1 MKINYFSR
9 IGFILAVAGSAI
21 GLGNIWK
28 FPYMVGQMGG
38 SAFVLVYLI
47 TVAFVGISL
56 LIAEMLIGNHSRS
69 DSITSFEIMTHNKK
83 TSWKIVGFSSFSG
96 LLILTFYSVVI
107 GWIFNYIMLTLTGGL
122 SPVLSHSEATFSNFL
137 QNNILSQV
145 FFHLVSVILICAIV
159 YKGIKQGIEKTNLFM
174 MPLLLI
180 IFIGLLVYAISLPT
194 FSKAWHFLFDYDFT
208 KIDSHTILMAV
219 GHSFF
224 TLSIGMGAILT
235 YSASSAKDTN
245 IFKDALLV
253 AFLDTAI
260 AIIAGLV
267 IFTFLFGFTNE
278 ASKGAG
284 LVFISLPTVFASMGT
299 TGIVIAILF
308 FIALSFAALTSAISI
323 LEPSIAIATERY
335 NMSRKKAIFVFGAI
349 VYFIGVL
356 ALLSNTKEFSSI
368 LTLGSKNLFDWL
380 DYFTTAILLPVGGIA
395 TAIFLGYVVP
405 KQTLQNNLSSSM
417 SNKIFNIWYFSIRYV
432 APIGVVLILLNE
444 SGLLK

>member
-1 MKINYFSR
+1 
-9 IGFILAVAGSAI
+9 
-21 GLGNIWK
+21 
-28 FPYMVGQMGG
+28 
-38 SAFVLVYLI
+38 
-47 TVAFVGISL
+47 
-56 LIAEMLIGNHSRS
+56 
-69 DSITSFEIMTHNKK
+69 
-83 TSWKIVGFSSFSG
+83 
-96 LLILTFYSVVI
+96 
-107 GWIFNYIMLTLTGGL
+107 
-122 SPVLSHSEATFSNFL
+122 
-137 QNNILSQV
+137 
-145 FFHLVSVILICAIV
+145 
-159 YKGIKQGIEKTNLFM
+159 
-174 MPLLLI
+174 
-180 IFIGLLVYAISLPT
+180 
-194 FSKAWHFLFDYDFT
+194 
-208 KIDSHTILMAV
+208 MAV

-432 APIGVVLILLNE
+432 APIGVILILLNE